1 MEILYR
7 DLATR
12 TPVKILN
19 SDLSLRSLTG
29 NFCGD
34 LLYRTCTDSRLPY
47 KGILPSSFYRE
58 PVREILQTIFYRDF
72 RKRNLQNLN
81 SHLFLMFLAT
91 LFGVSCQNIF
101 FKTIFIIQKYQN
113 HIHSFW
119 CCRSG
124 QESAEED
131 EEEEDV
137 ILSRG
142 NFCGGSPPPK
152 KLCNNNPTTSC
163 NSKCIMRVTH
173 RVRGNNQYNPN
184 ISKNEGVLS
193 LKILFCGKEPENQK
207 QVDDVGNPINEPHF
221 WTVNTTNF
229 W

>member
-1 MEILYR
+1 MLVFELCPFCVVAKRPLMEILYR

-101 FKTIFIIQKYQN
+101 FFKNYFHYLEVSKSYSFI
-113 HIHSFW
+113 
-119 CCRSG
+119 
-124 QESAEED
+124 
-131 EEEEDV
+131 
-137 ILSRG
+137 L
-142 NFCGGSPPPK
+142 
-152 KLCNNNPTTSC
+152 
-163 NSKCIMRVTH
+163 
-173 RVRGNNQYNPN
+173 
-184 ISKNEGVLS
+184 VLS
-193 LKILFCGKEPENQK
+193 QWPG
-207 QVDDVGNPINEPHF
+207 VS
-221 WTVNTTNF
+221 
-229 W
+229 

>member
-7 DLATR
+7 DLAKR

-29 NFCGD
+29 NFCGN

-72 RKRNLQNLN
+72 RKRNLQNLKW
-81 SHLFLMFLAT
+81 HLFLMFLAT

-101 FKTIFIIQKYQN
+101 FKKYFHYLEVSKAYSFIL
-113 HIHSFW
+113 
-119 CCRSG
+119 
-124 QESAEED
+124 
-131 EEEEDV
+131 V
-137 ILSRG
+137 LSQWPGVSWRRG
-142 NFCGGSPPPK
+142 WGRGGCHPQPWEFHQVWGITPSK
-152 KLCNNNPTTSC
+152 KMCNNNPTASC

-173 RVRGNNQYNPN
+173 RVRGNNQYDPN

-193 LKILFCGKEPENQK
+193 YWRFCFAERNRRTKVGGWCGEPN
-207 QVDDVGNPINEPHF
+207 
-221 WTVNTTNF
+221 
-229 W
+229 

>member
-101 FKTIFIIQKYQN
+101 FKLFSLSRSIKIIFIHFGAVAVARSQLKRMRKRRMSSSAVGISVGDHPLQKNCVITTQ
-113 HIHSFW
+113 
-119 CCRSG
+119 
-124 QESAEED
+124 QLPVTVSA
-131 EEEEDV
+131 
-137 ILSRG
+137 S
-142 NFCGGSPPPK
+142 CG
-152 KLCNNNPTTSC
+152 
-163 NSKCIMRVTH
+163 
-173 RVRGNNQYNPN
+173 
-184 ISKNEGVLS
+184 
-193 LKILFCGKEPENQK
+193 
-207 QVDDVGNPINEPHF
+207 
-221 WTVNTTNF
+221 
-229 W
+229 